1 MNSIRKFPHPS
12 LRPPGG
18 AREGTMKQLLCAS
31 FIGLVAS
38 ATPIWA
44 NSCSNISTMG
54 TYDSS
59 GLQEYGSGILAVGTF
74 RIEEE
79 KDESKQPDFNLV
91 RIDCNS
97 VPGSEIFVCTMTQA
111 SVRANSEQPNADK
124 QNCTLDLDIT
134 EYQLKEASPG
144 VLSGSASSGIC
155 YNLYLIINRNS
166 KRVYLNFTKTKDA
179 YKRRRKKVGRMS
191 INTQNRS
198 ANELHALG
206 RSPQKYTDNFAIL

>member
-1 MNSIRKFPHPS
+1 
-12 LRPPGG
+12 
-18 AREGTMKQLLCAS
+18 
-31 FIGLVAS
+31 
-38 ATPIWA
+38 
-44 NSCSNISTMG
+44 MG

-59 GLQEYGSGILAVGTF
+59 GLQEYGSGFVAVGTF

-97 VPGSEIFVCTMTQA
+97 APGSNSEILVCTMTQA

-155 YNLYLIINRNS
+155 YDSYLIINRNS

-179 YKRRRKKVGRMS
+179 YKDAVKKLGVCQSTPRTEVLM
-191 INTQNRS
+191 NCTPWAALRQNIQTTSRYCDFSS
-198 ANELHALG
+198 AEDKPN
-206 RSPQKYTDNFAIL
+206 R

>member
-1 MNSIRKFPHPS
+1 M
-12 LRPPGG
+12 
-18 AREGTMKQLLCAS
+18 GTMKQLFCAS
-31 FIGLVAS
+31 FIGLVTS

-54 TYDSS
+54 TYDTS
-59 GLQEYGSGILAVGTF
+59 GVEEYGSGIVAVGTF

-97 VPGSEIFVCTMTQA
+97 VPGSNSEIFVCTMSQA

-124 QNCTLDLDIT
+124 QNCTLDLDII
-134 EYQLKEASPG
+134 EYQLKETSPG

-155 YNLYLIINRNS
+155 YDSYLIINRNS

-179 YKRRRKKVGRMS
+179 YKDDAKKLGLCQSTPRTEVLMNCTPWAALRKNIQTTSRYCDFSSAGDKS
-191 INTQNRS
+191 NR
-198 ANELHALG
+198 
-206 RSPQKYTDNFAIL
+206 

>member
-1 MNSIRKFPHPS
+1 
-12 LRPPGG
+12 
-18 AREGTMKQLLCAS
+18 
-31 FIGLVAS
+31 
-38 ATPIWA
+38 
-44 NSCSNISTMG
+44 MG

-59 GLQEYGSGILAVGTF
+59 GLEEYGSGIIVAVGTF

-97 VPGSEIFVCTMTQA
+97 VPGGNSEIFVCTMTQA

-124 QNCTLDLDIT
+124 QNCMLDLDLT

-155 YNLYLIINRNS
+155 YNSYLIINRNS

-179 YKRRRKKVGRMS
+179 YKDDVKNLGVCQSTPRTEVLMNCTPWAALRKNIQTTSRYCDFSSAGDKA
-191 INTQNRS
+191 NR
-198 ANELHALG
+198 
-206 RSPQKYTDNFAIL
+206 